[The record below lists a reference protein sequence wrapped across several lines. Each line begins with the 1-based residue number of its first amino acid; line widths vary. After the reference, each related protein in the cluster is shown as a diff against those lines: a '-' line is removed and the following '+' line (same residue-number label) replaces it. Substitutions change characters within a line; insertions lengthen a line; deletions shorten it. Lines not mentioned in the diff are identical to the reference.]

1 MKKLGFIGNVSLVF
15 LLLVAAVGWANGYEI
30 YQSKKQSRPTPNV
43 ELSPTSE
50 MVVTSTMIEAQ
61 RIIAA
66 AADKSTVPK
75 AVWLASGLTESE
87 YKVIWEEGTERPYSS
102 PLDTETRTGK
112 YVTKACGLEVFS
124 SEHKYDSGTGWPSF
138 YEANKD
144 NIVLKEDYSWLG
156 IKRIEI
162 ESKCGEHLGH
172 VFEDG
177 PEPTGLRY
185 CMNGA
190 ALIFVPDES

>member
-1 MKKLGFIGNVSLVF
+1 MKIRKDYVVMLAIITLSFVGVLLYVF
-15 LLLVAAVGWANGYEI
+15 SVTVAKDSELKSVKVAEMNKEQAYAIVHHAENKSAL
-30 YQSKKQSRPTPNV
+30 SKQ
-43 ELSPTSE
+43 
-50 MVVTSTMIEAQ
+50 
-61 RIIAA
+61 
-66 AADKSTVPK
+66 
-75 AVWLASGLTESE
+75 VWLAYGLTEEE
-87 YKVIWEEGTERPYSS
+87 YNVIWEEGTERPGTSE
-102 PLDTETRTGK
+102 LNDETRKGK
-112 YVTKACGLEVFS
+112 YVTKVCGLEVFS
-124 SEHKYDSGTGWPSF
+124 SEHKYESGTGWPSF

-177 PEPTGLRY
+177 PDPTGLRY

-190 ALIFVPDES
+190 SLVFVPDEE